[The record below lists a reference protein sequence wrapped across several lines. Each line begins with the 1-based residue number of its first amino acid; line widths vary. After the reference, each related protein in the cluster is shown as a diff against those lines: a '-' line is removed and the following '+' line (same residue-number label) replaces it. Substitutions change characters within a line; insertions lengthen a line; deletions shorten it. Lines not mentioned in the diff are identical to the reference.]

1 MNRFFVQK
9 SLQIAAVLFMFV
21 ALGARAEGADPYQV
35 VDKVTD
41 QLVSAAQEHNKGGD
55 QASFDAQVMA
65 ALEPVVAF
73 DYIARVVM
81 GNYYGK
87 ATDEQKRAFADK
99 FQSGLVTTYAKGIAT
114 YADSNIQLLPAP
126 EPVGDS
132 RRVTVEQQVSHEGS
146 THKLSY
152 TMGKNRDDQWKL
164 INVVLNGVNL
174 GRSFSSQFEQLANKY
189 NGDIDQVISHWNSS
203 EG

>member
-1 MNRFFVQK
+1 MTRF
-9 SLQIAAVLFMFV
+9 SLQKPLQVAVVFFMFMS
-21 ALGARAEGADPYQV
+21 LLARAESADPYQV
-35 VDKVTD
+35 VDDVTNK
-41 QLVSAAQEHNKGGD
+41 LISAAQEHNKGGD
-55 QASFDAQVMA
+55 KATFDAQVMA

-99 FQSGLVTTYAKGIAT
+99 FQSDLVNTYAKGIAT
-114 YADSNIQLLPAP
+114 YADSNIQLTPAS
-126 EPVGDS
+126 EPAGDA

-152 TMGKNRDDQWKL
+152 TMGKNREDQWKL

-189 NGDIDQVISHWNSS
+189 NGDIDRVISHWDSS